1 MATTSLNLEAII
13 QKTQRRL
20 NSVSWEISEEE
31 EEEFWSPKRRSV

>member
-31 EEEFWSPKRRSV
+31 EEFWSPKRRSV